1 LIDPDSADDFRSVH
15 AGIGVRSGAI
25 GADRAG
31 DAEIVDG
38 RAIPDG
44 RVIETDRSRYAV
56 AELEGVLDVVD
67 AGVGILTAEQG
78 RVDVARET
86 VPGRRIS
93 RRRLTEGEAGEL
105 DEEIFD
111 RDIAVA
117 RGVKQLRVVAEVGRE
132 GVGVERAAAQR
143 GELKITLAEGANHTV
158 LGRGAGIDRQRHTRT
173 GN

>member
-1 LIDPDSADDFRSVH
+1 DLMRRGRHLEQTPGLIDPDSADDFRRMH
-15 AGIGVRSGAI
+15 AGIGVRSGAV
-25 GADRAG
+25 GADRRRNAQ
-31 DAEIVDG
+31 IVDS

-67 AGVGILTAEQG
+67 AGVGIIAAEQA

-105 DEEIFD
+105 DEDIFD

-117 RGVKQLRVVAEVGRE
+117 RAVKQ
-132 GVGVERAAAQR
+132 
-143 GELKITLAEGANHTV
+143 
-158 LGRGAGIDRQRHTRT
+158 
-173 GN
+173 